1 MGRVYEREKRIKK
14 LQSKYCNLNTDTGAP
29 IFNDTSSLT
38 VGEDGPVLLKD
49 TNLVDKLAAFDRER
63 IP

>member
-1 MGRVYEREKRIKK
+1 MKNKRDEKDCT
-14 LQSKYCNLNTDTGAP
+14 LTTDNGIP
-29 IFNDTSSLT
+29 ISNDTSSLT

-49 TNLVDKLAAFDRER
+49 TNLIEKLASFDRER